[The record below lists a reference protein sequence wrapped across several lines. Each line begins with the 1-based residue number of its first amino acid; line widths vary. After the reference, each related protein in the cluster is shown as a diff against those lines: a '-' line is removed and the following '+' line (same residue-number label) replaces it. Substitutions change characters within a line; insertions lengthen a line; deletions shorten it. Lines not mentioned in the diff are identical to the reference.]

1 MGKPII
7 GVYKITNTLCHEGK
21 YYIGYS
27 CNVKERW
34 TIHKYRLKVGKH
46 DNTYMQRA
54 YNKYGSECFDYEILQ
69 ECETEE
75 EARNIELSYLEDLTI
90 RDKLY
95 NLHYNSWGG
104 NIISFHP
111 DREGIIEKIK
121 TKIRDNHSK
130 LSKEEKQQKW
140 GQPGVK
146 NGMYGRTHTDEV
158 KQRLSKLGKG
168 MIPVSAKR
176 VSIDNIIYPSIREAG
191 RQLGVSSVFLL
202 PRLKSLDPKFA
213 NYKFADSKVLDDE
226 TMPSLPPL
234 IEDDADN
241 HEV

>member
-7 GVYKITNTLCHEGK
+7 GVYKITNTLCPEGK

-46 DNTYMQRA
+46 GNTYMQRA
-54 YNKYGSECFDYEILQ
+54 YNKYGSEYFTYEILQ
-69 ECETEE
+69 ECVTEE
-75 EARNIELSYLEDLTI
+75 EAKNVELSYLEDLTI

-95 NLHYNSWGG
+95 NLHYNNFGG
-104 NIISFHP
+104 NVISFHP

-121 TKIRDNHSK
+121 TKIIDNYSK

-146 NGMYGRTHTDEV
+146 NGMYGRTHTDDV

-168 MIPVSAKR
+168 RIPVSAKR

-191 RQLGVSSVFLL
+191 RQLGVSSTFLL
-202 PRLKSLDPKFA
+202 PRLKSLDPKFD
-213 NYKFADSKVLDDE
+213 NYKYVDVKPLDDE
-226 TMPSLPPL
+226 STPSLPLL
-234 IEDDADN
+234 IVDDVDN
-241 HEV
+241 REV

>member
-1 MGKPII
+1 MRKAII
-7 GVYKITNTLCHEGK
+7 GVYKITNTLCPEGK

-46 DNTYMQRA
+46 GNVRMQRA
-54 YNKYGSECFDYEILQ
+54 YNKYGSECFTYEILQ

-75 EARNIELSYLEDLTI
+75 EAKNIELSYLEDLTI

-121 TKIRDNHSK
+121 TKIRDNYSK

-168 MIPVSAKR
+168 RIPVTAIR
-176 VSIDNIIYPSIREAG
+176 VSIDNITYPSIREAV
-191 RQLGVSSVFLL
+191 RQLGVSSKLISA
-202 PRLKSLDPKFA
+202 RLKSLDPKFA
-213 NYKFADSKVLDDE
+213 NYKYVDVKPLDDE
-226 TMPSLPPL
+226 TMPSLPLL
-234 IEDDADN
+234 IVDDVDN
-241 HEV
+241 REV